1 MPDMQRAIAE
11 ASARHRIRIDG
22 DDPAAA
28 FVTLNQLLLEQL
40 VDELAGRL
48 QETVSRFE
56 ASIQKAEFRAG
67 KVLAAAV
74 KESVLELHHELK
86 TDFTA
91 GSERVRELQDSANS
105 ARNRYVAW
113 RWVLFVVLTGVVM
126 FCCGLLVGGKIAG

>member
-11 ASARHRIRIDG
+11 ASARHRVRIDG

-40 VDELAGRL
+40 VGELAGQL
-48 QETVSRFE
+48 QETITRFE

-74 KESVLELHHELK
+74 KESVSELHHELK

-91 GSERVRELQDSANS
+91 ATRKVHELQDAASG
-105 ARNRYVAW
+105 ARERYVAW
-113 RWVLFVVLTGVVM
+113 RWTLVVVLTGVAM
-126 FCCGLLVGGKIAG
+126 FCCGVLVGRKIAG